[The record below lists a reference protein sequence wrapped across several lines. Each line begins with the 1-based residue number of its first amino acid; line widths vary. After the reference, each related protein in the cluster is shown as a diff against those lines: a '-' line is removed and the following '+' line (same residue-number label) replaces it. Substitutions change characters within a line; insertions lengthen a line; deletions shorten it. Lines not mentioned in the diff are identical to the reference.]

1 MLIKPSTRPAADNAA
16 MTTPKTERTDV
27 ALAVIGSGGA
37 GVMTAGQI
45 LLDAAAQAGFHGLM
59 TRSTGPQIRGG
70 EAAAL
75 LRLGL
80 APVDCPADRID
91 LLLALDFQQAQR
103 FADEIHLDS
112 HSRVIAD
119 PAQGEVPE
127 WIAASGAKI
136 ETLPL
141 DELARSAK
149 GLRANS
155 IAAGL
160 IAGLLGLEPI
170 HAETA
175 ARALFAGKSERL
187 IESLLQGLALGREQA
202 TSLAP
207 LSLAAVDNPGP
218 RWLITGNEAAAFGAL
233 AAGLKFCAAYPIT
246 PSTEIQEWLAG
257 ALPQTGG
264 LLVQAEDELASIN
277 QCIGASFGG
286 APSMTATSG
295 PGLSLMI
302 EALGLASAA
311 EIPLLVIN
319 VMRGGPSTGIP
330 TKSEQSDL
338 NLALFGAHGDV
349 PRPVMAA
356 TSVADCALTA
366 HWALAT
372 AEALQTPVIMLSDQ
386 FLGQARAAVPRPTL
400 PEQKA
405 IRLTAE
411 PDETRPENSYRRFA
425 DAADGCSPMSLPGMP
440 GLAYTATGLSHN
452 EQGRPSTTLADHHR
466 QLDKRRRKIEHYDYG
481 DRWAEITDH
490 GSGPPDTV
498 LLCFGSLAGACRE
511 TAARRAADGHATR
524 VIALRL
530 VYPLQKDKL
539 AELIPANARLLVV
552 EQNHGGQLLQF
563 LHGQRALPAHSQSLA
578 QPGPLPIRPGDI
590 LQALSTSTEEAA

>member
-1 MLIKPSTRPAADNAA
+1 MNPSNP
-16 MTTPKTERTDV
+16 ERTDV

-75 LRLGL
+75 LRLGQH
-80 APVDCPADRID
+80 PVDCPADRID

-103 FADEIHLDS
+103 FADEIHLDA

-127 WIAASGAKI
+127 WIAASGAQI
-136 ETLPL
+136 ETLTL
-141 DELARSAK
+141 DELARANK
-149 GLRANS
+149 GVRPNS

-160 IAGLLGLEPI
+160 ISGLLGLDPA
-170 HAETA
+170 HADTA
-175 ARALFAGKSERL
+175 VKALFAGKNERL
-187 IESLLQGLALGREQA
+187 IASVLEGLALGREQA
-202 TSLAP
+202 SSLAP
-207 LSLAAVDNPGP
+207 LTLAPVSNPGP

-257 ALPQTGG
+257 ALPHTGG

-311 EIPLLVIN
+311 EIPLLVVN

-338 NLALFGAHGDV
+338 NIALFGAHGDV

-366 HWALAT
+366 HWALCT
-372 AEALQTPVIMLSDQ
+372 AEALQTPVILLSDQ
-386 FLGQARAAVPRPTL
+386 FLGQARAAVPRPEL
-400 PEQKA
+400 PEQTA
-405 IRLTAE
+405 TRLTAA
-411 PDETRPENSYRRFA
+411 PDETRGAETYRRFA
-425 DAADGCSPMSLPGMP
+425 DSTDGRSAMSLPGMP

-466 QLDKRRRKIEHYDYG
+466 QLDKRRRKIEQHDYG
-481 DRWAEITDH
+481 DHWAVIEDL
-490 GSGPPDTV
+490 GEGPPDTV

-511 TAARRAADGHATR
+511 AATRRAADGHSTR

-530 VYPLQKDKL
+530 VYPLQQAKL
-539 AELIPANARLLVV
+539 AERIPTDARLLVV
-552 EQNHGGQLLQF
+552 EQNHGGQLMHYLNS
-563 LHGQRALPAHSQSLA
+563 LNAVPGHSQSLA
-578 QPGPLPIRPGDI
+578 RPGPLPIRPGDI
-590 LQALSTSTEEAA
+590 LQALSTHPSEEAA